1 MTYTIVNAVPAN
13 AVYEGD
19 ARMYIPEG
27 YVSGWGAQRSYG
39 RNIIAARYTL
49 QNGTKVAVER
59 WVESRFTEAD
69 AWAEL
74 KEAGY

>member
-1 MTYTIVNAVPAN
+1 MTYTTIDKVPDN

-19 ARMYIPEG
+19 IRMYISEG

-39 RNIIAARYTL
+39 RNIIAALYTL
-49 QNGTKVAVER
+49 QDGTKIAIEKH
-59 WVESRFTEAD
+59 VESRFTKED
-69 AWAEL
+69 AWDEL

>member
-1 MTYTIVNAVPAN
+1 MTYTLVNEVPAN

-19 ARMYIPEG
+19 THMYISEG
-27 YVSGWGAQRSYG
+27 YVYGWGAQRSYG
-39 RNIIAARYTL
+39 RNIITACYIL
-49 QNGTKVAVER
+49 PDGTKIAVEKY
-59 WVESRFTEAD
+59 VESRFTKEE